1 MDRIAFIIGEYFIYW
16 NSIILVLG
24 AVVAITLFL
33 SFYLRN
39 GENGRAAVLLVPMA
53 VIVSLVLSRLIH
65 WYCRA
70 DSYASMRAA
79 MTDYSRGGF
88 ALMGVFF
95 GCAAVAGLLS
105 LLGIVK
111 NLPETFD
118 CMTLAGGAG
127 IAVGRLACL
136 FTSADRGD
144 IIAGVTTLPLVYPA
158 ANAVTGEPE
167 YRLATFMLQAM
178 ITGAIFLVLT
188 VFYLRGKGKGTLR
201 DGDTALLFLLCYGAS
216 QIVLDSTRYDSLFFR
231 SNGFISIVQIL
242 GLLAVLLP
250 IVMFSIRMFRV
261 LRWRKWFLGLWIPM
275 AALLGVG
282 GYMEYHVQRHGDQA
296 LFAYSFM
303 SLCLILVI
311 GLTLVIRRF
320 AVEKETKLLLVKN
333 NNL

>member
-16 NSIILVLG
+16 NSIILVMG
-24 AVVAITLFL
+24 AIVAICLFL

-39 GENGRAAVLLVPMA
+39 RENTRAAVLLVPMA
-53 VIVSLVLSRLIH
+53 VIVSLVLSRFIH

-70 DSYASMRAA
+70 DSYSSLTAA

-95 GCAAVAGLLS
+95 GSAAVAGLLR

-118 CMTLAGGAG
+118 CMALGGGAG

-178 ITGAIFLVLT
+178 ITGFIFLILA

-201 DGDTALLFLLCYGAS
+201 DGDTAQLFLLFYGAS
-216 QIVLDSTRYDSLFFR
+216 QIVLDSTRYDSLFMR

-242 GLLAVLLP
+242 GAVALVGT
-250 IVMFSIRMFRV
+250 IIYFSVRMVKARGF
-261 LRWRKWFLGLWIPM
+261 KWWYICLW
-275 AALLGVG
+275 LVYGGCVG
-282 GYMEYHVQRHGDQA
+282 GAGFMEYWVQRHGDQA
-296 LFAYSFM
+296 LFSYSVM
-303 SLCLILVI
+303 TVCLIGLVAI
-311 GLTLVIRRF
+311 TCVVRLL
-320 AVEKETKLLLVKN
+320 AVTMERKKQMVESAEI
-333 NNL
+333 